1 MEENFVALFKV
12 RKKRLSKRG
21 MSPVISSVIMT
32 GAMVAILSVALVFAN
47 NLLWSKVAEG
57 DFDSSRQLMQ
67 TVGLQI
73 DDVAWTIGRTET
85 IRYASQYGGIEFEPS
100 VLTYNVTVVTSTATS
115 EFLNTTGALMF
126 NLPTSRYSISDDYW
140 ERIFPDPDES
150 LTLTGTSA
158 PVARVFAVERTPMPD
173 GKYIRVVAAPSIRVL
188 FSSINSSDNTYYV
201 RMYLPVLSAGESPRL
216 SQSITLTGES
226 VKAHTLNNVQS
237 ISVAVDFPK
246 GTSDD
251 FDSAFFNFPSDSEVF
266 DFSGFYSAGYNNVVL
281 ELYVSEVSVGFGVS

>member
-12 RKKRLSKRG
+12 HKKRLSKRG

-57 DFDSSRQLMQ
+57 DFDSSRQLMYS
-67 TVGLQI
+67 VGLQI
-73 DDVAWTIGRTET
+73 DDVAWTVGRTET
-85 IRYASQYGGIEFEPS
+85 IRYASQYGDIEFESS
-100 VLTYNVTVVTSTATS
+100 VLTYTVTVNGVP
-115 EFLNTTGALMF
+115 EQYETGILMF

-158 PVARVFAVERTPMPD
+158 PVARVFAIERTPMPD

-188 FSSINSSDNTYYV
+188 FSSINSSTNTYYV

-226 VKAHTLNNVQS
+226 VKAHTLNDVQS

-251 FDSAFFNFPSDSEVF
+251 FDSAFFNFPEDSEVF
-266 DFSGFYSAGYNNVVL
+266 DFSAFYSAGYVNVVL